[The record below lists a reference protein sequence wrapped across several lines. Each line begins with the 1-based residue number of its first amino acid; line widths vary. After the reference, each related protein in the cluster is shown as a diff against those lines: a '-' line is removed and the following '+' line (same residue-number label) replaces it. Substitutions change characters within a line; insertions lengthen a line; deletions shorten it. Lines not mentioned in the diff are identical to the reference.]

1 MTDCPKASPS
11 GAATARAK
19 ISVDPPA
26 GNERTATMG
35 FLGQSVSLAA
45 RAGTD
50 RFMRVNK
57 PRKMDF
63 RKVISASVEVIGNI
77 VLETADALQRK
88 S

>member
-45 RAGTD
+45 RTDID
-50 RFMRVNK
+50 RFIRVNK

-63 RKVISASVEVIGNI
+63 RKVISASNGVMSNI
-77 VLETADALQRK
+77 VLEITDVP
-88 S
+88 